1 MYFRDIIG
9 QEAQKNLLRQLVKNN
24 RIPHAQLLLGPQ
36 GSGGLP
42 LAVAFA
48 QYVLCENRSEADACG
63 VCSSCHKISRFV
75 HPDVHYSYPSV
86 GTKKISTD
94 FVAEWRRAMEENP
107 YMHINQWLQSIDA
120 ENKQGNINV
129 DECQAI
135 VRKLSLKTF
144 EAKYKILIMWLPE
157 YLGKEGN
164 RLLKLIEEPP
174 DNTLFLL
181 VAENQELILN
191 TVLSRCQL
199 IKIQPLS
206 SGEVAEGLQRF
217 KGVDAVRAQVVAHLS
232 DGNLSEALQMIGSSE
247 NDNANFFLDWLRR
260 CYKGWGPDL
269 LAWTEQFSTIG
280 RESQKY
286 FLRYGLH
293 FLREYTLLKCTGNPT
308 LLKLLPKELETA
320 QNLTKV
326 IQLEQIDDIMQLF
339 NDLTT
344 HVERNAN
351 PKILFL
357 DASIRLSHILKGK

>member
-1 MYFRDIIG
+1 MYFSDIIG
-9 QEAQKNLLRQLVKNN
+9 QATQKQLLQQLVDNE

-42 LAVAFA
+42 LAIAFA
-48 QYVLCENRSEADACG
+48 QYVLCENRQANDSCG
-63 VCSSCHKISRFV
+63 TCRSCHKVSRFV
-75 HPDVHYSYPSV
+75 HPDVHYSYPTI
-86 GTKKISTD
+86 GAKKVSTD
-94 FVAEWRRAMEENP
+94 FVAIWRQAMGANP
-107 YMHINQWLQSIDA
+107 YLNANQWLQKIDA

-135 VRKLSLKTF
+135 ARKLSLKTF
-144 EAKYKILIMWLPE
+144 EAPYKILILWLPE

-174 DNTLFLL
+174 DDTLFLL

-199 IKIQPLS
+199 IKINPLS
-206 SGEVAEGLQRF
+206 NEEVAEGLLKR
-217 KGVDAVRAQVVAHLS
+217 GVLGDRAHIVAQLS
-232 DGNLSEALQMIGSSE
+232 DGNLSEAIQLAASAE
-247 NDNANFFLDWLRR
+247 NDNANLFLEWLRK

-269 LAWTEQFSTIG
+269 LQWVEQFATIG
-280 RESQKY
+280 REQQKY

-293 FLREYTLLKCTGNPT
+293 FLREYMLLKCTGDAT
-308 LLKLLPKELETA
+308 SVRLLPKELETA

-326 IQLEQIDDIMQLF
+326 IQLEQITPIMNIFDDCS
-339 NDLTT
+339 T

-351 PKILFL
+351 PKVLFL
-357 DASIRLSHILKGK
+357 NASIKLSHILRQK